1 MFSEAEWGEFHHADS
16 WIRRESAARAVGR
29 GNVKFHQKSMDLRRE
44 NLMLSSMGWSAA
56 VREVWVADLI
66 RRPRGDGG
74 RFRRPWSG
82 GVGCLRWWWS
92 AFLCVVYLCT
102 YVTVWRVFV
111 RWCVRAVGLESKI
124 CII

>member
-29 GNVKFHQKSMDLRRE
+29 GNVKFHQKSMDLRWE
-44 NLMLSSMGWSAA
+44 KLTLSSMGWSAA

-74 RFRRPWSG
+74 RVRPQWLG
-82 GVGCLRWWWS
+82 GVGCSLRL
-92 AFLCVVYLCT
+92 AFFFAS
-102 YVTVWRVFV
+102 R
-111 RWCVRAVGLESKI
+111 
-124 CII
+124 

>member
-1 MFSEAEWGEFHHADS
+1 MFSEAEWSEFHHADS

-56 VREVWVADLI
+56 VREVWVAGLI

-82 GVGCLRWWWS
+82 GVGCLWWS

-102 YVTVWRVFV
+102 YVVTVWRVFV
-111 RWCVRAVGLESKI
+111 RWCVQAVGLESKI